1 MTKSNTM
8 IQWWCMNNYVVT
20 NIRLPEED
28 YLRLKEEALKKRK
41 SFSAVIRE
49 KIIKKKPD
57 DYEKIL
63 LTPTDWFTEKD
74 YKDYKKMRSKLKKR
88 AKIYNF

>member
-1 MTKSNTM
+1 MSNF
-8 IQWWCMNNYVVT
+8 VVT

-28 YLRLKEEALKKRK
+28 YLRLKEEAAKKRK
-41 SFSAVIRE
+41 SLSAVIRD
-49 KIIKKKPD
+49 KITKKRPD

-63 LTPTDWFTEKD
+63 LTPTNWFTEKD

-88 AKIYNF
+88 AKMYNW